1 MDANNER
8 ITRRSLASPRKRTA
22 DWSRADH
29 QTDADIDA
37 AVRSDPDAAPL
48 ADEAWFE
55 TARIVEP
62 PAKQAISI
70 RLDSDVLE
78 WFRTNSDRYQ
88 SKINAVLRAYMEH
101 ERARKRA

>member
-8 ITRRSLASPRKRTA
+8 ITRRSLASPRNRTA
-22 DWSRADH
+22 DWSRADR
-29 QTDADIDA
+29 QTDADIEA
-37 AVRSDPDAAPL
+37 AVRSDADA
-48 ADEAWFE
+48 AWFE

-101 ERARKRA
+101 ERAKKRA

>member
-22 DWSRADH
+22 DWSRADR

-70 RLDSDVLE
+70 RLE

>member
-8 ITRRSLASPRKRTA
+8 ITRRSLASPRNRTA
-22 DWSRADH
+22 DWSRADR
-29 QTDADIDA
+29 QTDADIEA
-37 AVRSDPDAAPL
+37 AVRSDADAAPL

-101 ERARKRA
+101 ERAKKRA

>member
-1 MDANNER
+1 MSSER
-8 ITRRSLASPRKRTA
+8 ITRRSLASPRNRTT
-22 DWSRADH
+22 DWSRFDA
-29 QTDADIDA
+29 QTDADVEA

-62 PAKQAISI
+62 PPKTAISI
-70 RLDSDVLE
+70 RLDRDVLE
-78 WFRTNSDRYQ
+78 WFRSNSDRYQ

-101 ERARKRA
+101 EQKRPR